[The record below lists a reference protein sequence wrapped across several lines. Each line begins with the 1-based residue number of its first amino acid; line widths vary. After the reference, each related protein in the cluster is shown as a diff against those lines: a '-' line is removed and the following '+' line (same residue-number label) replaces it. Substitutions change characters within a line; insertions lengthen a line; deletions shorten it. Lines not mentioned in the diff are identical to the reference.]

1 MTKKIQLTID
11 KEVFLAELNNSTT
24 AESIFQSLPIEATG
38 STWGDEIYFGIPVE
52 ASLEDPKESVEEGDL
67 AYWPPGKAFC
77 IFYGL
82 TPASTE
88 NEIRPASAVNV
99 IGKIKGDTSSLKGKV
114 GSAMVII
121 EAIQAE

>member
-11 KEVFLAELNNSTT
+11 KEVFLGELNNSAT
-24 AESIFQSLPIEATG
+24 AESIFQALPIEATG

-52 ASLEDPKESVEEGDL
+52 ASIEDPKESVEEGDL

-82 TPASTE
+82 TPASID

-99 IGKIKGDTSSLKGKV
+99 IGKIKGDTTSLKGKS
-114 GSAMVII
+114 GSPTVII
-121 EAIQAE
+121 EAIE